1 MLGFALVALVTLL
14 RGDLSRRGQLKRIL
28 AAVGIFVTV
37 MSLNLGLIN
46 LSANNLN
53 LIPGI
58 YIANGLPI
66 LLALVLLTFPGRIG
80 SKANRLKTTVASAGP

>member
-1 MLGFALVALVTLL
+1 MPLTVLGFALVALVTLL

-58 YIANGLPI
+58 YIVNGLPI
-66 LLALVLLTFPGRIG
+66 LLALVLLTFPD
-80 SKANRLKTTVASAGP
+80 A